1 MSGLNT
7 SRKHLQAVRI
17 FPEASYLIVSSCI
30 GLSCLMRISSIRRS
44 MWWTVLL
51 RVVTVCLSS
60 SSSPWWWWVCV
71 DNSLKYSSW
80 AACSWGR
87 ASVPPRV
94 RLGALLC
101 VCVSGCVTTTARKSV
116 NAFVISI
123 KWLVRCSWTCLLTR
137 ALNPYQKL
145 KNTLNAVYPIW
156 SNEHRDAYFIFR
168 FLGAAFLRVNTAS
181 YTLRRI
187 TPSSISIIL
196 HMIRKPNSII
206 VLLFIQNNS

>member
-1 MSGLNT
+1 MPANGTQLMINSCLVQFKRRKKICLNQMKALCVLDGLNELPISKLSTMFCYIISGLNT
-7 SRKHLQAVRI
+7 SRKHLHAVRI

-94 RLGALLC
+94 RLGALLW

-123 KWLVRCSWTCLLTR
+123 KWLVRRSWTWLLTA
-137 ALNPYQKL
+137 ALNPYQK
-145 KNTLNAVYPIW
+145 
-156 SNEHRDAYFIFR
+156 
-168 FLGAAFLRVNTAS
+168 
-181 YTLRRI
+181 
-187 TPSSISIIL
+187 
-196 HMIRKPNSII
+196 
-206 VLLFIQNNS
+206 